1 MSEPLNSKEFFQLK
15 MVLIKLI
22 TCLILVHLTFGQLL
36 KSNTDID
43 FVSAVNVY
51 CQGKSSNFCSRANLQ
66 IMYDIEEK
74 RQKAIEMEKQM
85 KRMKSEIIRN
95 ILNMMDKF
103 AVRL

>member
-15 MVLIKLI
+15 MVLTKLI

-74 RQKAIEMEKQM
+74 RQKANEMEKQK